1 MKRNPLHYTMLS
13 DSEGKRKFFCTFH
26 ERISTCRRTF
36 YERIPACSRTFYER
50 NKRPPASFTPNAR
63 TTYVGRSGASHRPF
77 IRAARRAHH
86 CAASPRYVIAPLA
99 LVIRCAAAQGRRRG
113 ETLGHR
119 GRAASPNRP
128 RGQGA
133 LPRQVGRRAR
143 QRPSPRRARG
153 QVRAGARREEGVPP
167 PPLRPARHRRRAGVG
182 HPLAQ
187 KPPAAELQ
195 LNRRPRNAGRPVLAC
210 AFVSAEATFDAPPEA
225 SKLQNARN
233 PARGGA
239 VRRHRRPWG
248 RRPGRVS
255 TSFATS
261 SVAS

>member
-1 MKRNPLHYTMLS
+1 MLS

-119 GRAASPNRP
+119 GRAASPKSSP
-128 RGQGA
+128 RT
-133 LPRQVGRRAR
+133 RRATAPGR
-143 QRPSPRRARG
+143 ASSASTAISTTRTGAGSCGCAARRRCSSTSSSACSSSPSSRRRPSSSTKAPRSRASTQPATTKCG
-153 QVRAGARREEGVPP
+153 PP
-167 PPLRPARHRRRAGVG
+167 GVG
-182 HPLAQ
+182 LRFR
-187 KPPAAELQ
+187 L
-195 LNRRPRNAGRPVLAC
+195 
-210 AFVSAEATFDAPPEA
+210 
-225 SKLQNARN
+225 
-233 PARGGA
+233 RGGNL
-239 VRRHRRPWG
+239 
-248 RRPGRVS
+248 
-255 TSFATS
+255 
-261 SVAS
+261 